1 MGLQAKV
8 WTALESTCFGEQ
20 VLSFFYNLSPGADP
34 ECGQISAIID
44 PVPPA
49 YRGLTNLVPG
59 FHTSATI
66 RGADFSK
73 KENACHIKRSRSR
86 SDQAAGIP
94 NGKVSSVAVCVA
106 KP

>member
-73 KENACHIKRSRSR
+73 KERTLAISSVLEVGQIKR
-86 SDQAAGIP
+86 P
-94 NGKVSSVAVCVA
+94 VYLTA
-106 KP
+106 KFPA